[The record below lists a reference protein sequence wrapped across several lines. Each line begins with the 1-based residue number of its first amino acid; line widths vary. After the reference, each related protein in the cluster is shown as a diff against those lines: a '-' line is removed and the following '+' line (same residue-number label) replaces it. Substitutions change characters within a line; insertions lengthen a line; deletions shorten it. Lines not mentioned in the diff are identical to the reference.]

1 MEIQLQETILQMQME
16 VQSVEEAK
24 HHQRLWLD
32 YLILSRYCI
41 YNYKRLTKYN
51 FKGRQTSWIPI
62 HS

>member
-1 MEIQLQETILQMQME
+1 MHME
-16 VQSVEEAK
+16 VQSGEEAQ

-41 YNYKRLTKYN
+41 YNYIRLTKCN